1 MKLSIIAALLTMLF
15 SVNNVMCQE
24 GTSALKEKTFVFAC
38 SRPETQY
45 VGKLQ
50 RLILTEVFRRLGIK
64 PEFRDYPSKRST
76 IEADAGN
83 VDGEPTRPYQYA
95 DEHPNLVR
103 VEEFLFNVNYC
114 AFAVK
119 DSIPRLNGWNS
130 LKETAYRVE
139 YMRGIK
145 SAETN
150 LPKVV
155 KSENLSNVTEQV
167 QGLKKLI
174 SDRTD
179 LFVDEEYAILKLLQA
194 PEFKESKIRSVGV
207 MGDFPVYS
215 FLHKKHASLAPKIA
229 EIIKA
234 MKAEGL
240 IEKYR
245 VMVDKEFGI
254 IRN

>member
-1 MKLSIIAALLTMLF
+1 MKFRIVTALLIVMF
-15 SVNNVMCQE
+15 SVGNAMCQE
-24 GTSALKEKTFVFAC
+24 GVSVLKEKSLVLAC

-45 VGKLQ
+45 VGKWQ

-64 PEFRDYPSKRST
+64 AEFRNYPSKRAT

-83 VDGEPTRPYQYA
+83 VDGEPTRPYHYA
-95 DEHPNLVR
+95 DEHPNLLR
-103 VEEFLFNVNYC
+103 VEESLFDVNYC

-119 DSIPRLNGWNS
+119 DSIPHLNGWES
-130 LKETAYRVE
+130 LKGTGYRVE
-139 YMRGIK
+139 YTRGIK
-145 SAETN
+145 ISETN

-155 KSENLSNVTEQV
+155 SRENLSNVTEQV

-179 LFVDEEYAILKLLQA
+179 LFVDEEFSVLIFLQST
-194 PEFKESKIRSVGV
+194 ELRESKIRSAGV
-207 MGDFPVYS
+207 MGTFPVYS
-215 FLHKKHASLAPKIA
+215 YLHKKHAALALKMA

-240 IEKYR
+240 IEQYR
-245 VMVDKEFGI
+245 MTVDKEFGVV
-254 IRN
+254 RK